1 MENGNWGDLCSEGFD
16 TLFLS
21 SSGDG
26 LYGPYRAER
35 HIRLGSYIDPW
46 RGGENSQRDPAK
58 QASIAE

>member
-1 MENGNWGDLCSEGFD
+1 MENGNWGDLCSEGFN

-26 LYGPYRAER
+26 LYGPYRAEG

-46 RGGENSQRDPAK
+46 RGERTAK
-58 QASIAE
+58 ETQQSKPSIAE